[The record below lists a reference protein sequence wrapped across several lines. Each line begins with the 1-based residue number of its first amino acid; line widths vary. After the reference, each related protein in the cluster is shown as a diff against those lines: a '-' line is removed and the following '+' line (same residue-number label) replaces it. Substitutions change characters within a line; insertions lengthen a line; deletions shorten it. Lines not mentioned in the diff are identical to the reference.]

1 MAMSDTPKTDA
12 LWESYRT
19 RTLKSIDD
27 PVAEFSHLARTLETD
42 LNATV
47 HDMNLCRCEI
57 IPKLE
62 RDLAAALFRAE
73 AWKANSIRLLDLVD
87 SEHGDLCPRF
97 WNESTGVCDCGLT
110 EALAN
115 HKKLMEGDKP

>member
-1 MAMSDTPKTDA
+1 MSDTPKTDA

-62 RDLAAALFRAE
+62 RDLSAALSRVAELEEAGDLMCKYYFVYGPESVMAKE
-73 AWKANSIRLLDLVD
+73 AWLKAK
-87 SEHGDLCPRF
+87 GQQ
-97 WNESTGVCDCGLT
+97 
-110 EALAN
+110 
-115 HKKLMEGDKP
+115 